1 MRVLSDELFS
11 SADGAEGM
19 AVVRREAQAPLA
31 ALTRAGV
38 TFPVMTPA
46 TTSTQIDAVA
56 ERLFRAFEANDADT
70 VAALCDPDATFRQ
83 NAGPVVKM
91 ADIIPGF
98 AKLHERIGHHR
109 YVDVQRAIF
118 DDGFVE
124 EHRAVSTL
132 PDGTPMDI
140 LACVVGRVG
149 PSGKLVELHEYL
161 DTAQR
166 G

>member
-1 MRVLSDELFS
+1 
-11 SADGAEGM
+11 
-19 AVVRREAQAPLA
+19 
-31 ALTRAGV
+31 
-38 TFPVMTPA
+38 MTPA
-46 TTSTQIDAVA
+46 ITPSQIDDVA

-70 VAALCDPDATFRQ
+70 IAAVCEPDAQFRQ
-83 NAGPVVKM
+83 NAGPVAKM
-91 ADIIPGF
+91 VDIVPGL
-98 AKLHERIGHHR
+98 ARLHERIGYHK

-118 DDGFVE
+118 PDGFVE

-132 PDGTPMDI
+132 PDGSPMDI

>member
-1 MRVLSDELFS
+1 
-11 SADGAEGM
+11 
-19 AVVRREAQAPLA
+19 
-31 ALTRAGV
+31 
-38 TFPVMTPA
+38 MTPA
-46 TTSTQIDAVA
+46 VSPSAIDDVA

-70 VAALCDPDATFRQ
+70 IATLCEPDAEFRQ

-109 YVDVQRAIF
+109 YVDVRRDVFA
-118 DDGFVE
+118 DGFVE

-132 PDGTPMDI
+132 PDGSPMDI
-140 LACVVGRVG
+140 LACVVGRVA

-166 G
+166 NT

>member
-1 MRVLSDELFS
+1 
-11 SADGAEGM
+11 
-19 AVVRREAQAPLA
+19 
-31 ALTRAGV
+31 
-38 TFPVMTPA
+38 MTPA
-46 TTSTQIDAVA
+46 ITSSQIDDLA
-56 ERLFRAFEANDADT
+56 ERLFRAFEANDAD
-70 VAALCDPDATFRQ
+70 VIASLCEPDAQFRQ
-83 NAGPVVKM
+83 NAGPVATM
-91 ADIIPGF
+91 AEVIPGL

-109 YVDVQRAIF
+109 YVDVQREVFA
-118 DDGFVE
+118 DGFVE

-166 G
+166 AHLTRP

>member
-1 MRVLSDELFS
+1 
-11 SADGAEGM
+11 
-19 AVVRREAQAPLA
+19 
-31 ALTRAGV
+31 
-38 TFPVMTPA
+38 MTPA
-46 TTSTQIDAVA
+46 VPPAAIDDVA

-70 VAALCDPDATFRQ
+70 VAELCDPEATFRQ

-98 AKLHERIGHHR
+98 ANLHESIGHHR

-118 DDGFVE
+118 ADGFVE

-132 PDGTPMDI
+132 PDGSPMDI

-161 DTAQR
+161 DREQSFARSKTRSAHTAQR

>member
-1 MRVLSDELFS
+1 MS
-11 SADGAEGM
+11 
-19 AVVRREAQAPLA
+19 A
-31 ALTRAGV
+31 ALNQSA
-38 TFPVMTPA
+38 
-46 TTSTQIDAVA
+46 IDDVA

-70 VAALCDPDATFRQ
+70 VAALCDPEATFRQ

-91 ADIIPGF
+91 AVIIPGF
-98 AKLHERIGHHR
+98 AQLHERIGYHK

-118 DDGFVE
+118 PDGFVE

-132 PDGTPMDI
+132 PDGSPMDI

-166 G
+166 AT